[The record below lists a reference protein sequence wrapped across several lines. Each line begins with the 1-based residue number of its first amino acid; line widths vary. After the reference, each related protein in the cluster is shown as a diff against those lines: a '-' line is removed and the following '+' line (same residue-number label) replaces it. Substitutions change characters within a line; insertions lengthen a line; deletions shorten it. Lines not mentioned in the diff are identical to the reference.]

1 MYTFLASELQRNSL
15 YTYRQ
20 LFSRL
25 PETRSFGAGEIAQ
38 SIVPMGEKS
47 EKSKKSRTPSFLA
60 LAISHFNSTLFA
72 HCLMEAVQSRVL

>member
-1 MYTFLASELQRNSL
+1 
-15 YTYRQ
+15 
-20 LFSRL
+20 
-25 PETRSFGAGEIAQ
+25 
-38 SIVPMGEKS
+38 MGEKS